1 MLIGI
6 VGKPNSGKSTFFSAA
21 THIDVKIANYPF
33 TTIEP
38 NRGVGYLRKACPC
51 LELHTKC
58 SPQDSV
64 CINGVRLI
72 PVQLLDV
79 AGIVP
84 DAHAGKGLGLQFLDD
99 IRQADGIIIVV
110 DASGQSDLEGNPGD
124 CDPSK
129 EVELVETELRE
140 WIKGIIFRNRKD
152 YENRDISKLMEILS
166 SLNIDPERML
176 RAAESAGID
185 KEKVRMDEKI
195 AAALAEQIVKDKP
208 ILVFGNKSDKGRKG
222 IVCSRPVIYGSGA
235 YELALVKAAKAGVIS
250 YTPGDS
256 AFAVNGGTEEQRAA
270 LARIKEF
277 MDANNGTGIT
287 RALNAMAFELLG
299 YITAYPVEDEAKWTD
314 RKGNVLPNVK
324 LIEKGKTAHDLAAT
338 VHTDIANNMLYAI
351 DARKRMKVAK
361 DYIIKDLDVIK
372 IVSTAKK

>member
-21 THIDVKIANYPF
+21 THVDVKIANYPF

-51 LELHTKC
+51 SDFHVKC
-58 SPQDSV
+58 NPQDSICV
-64 CINGVRLI
+64 SGSRLI
-72 PVQLLDV
+72 PAQLLDV

-99 IRQADGIIIVV
+99 MRQADGIIIVV

-129 EVELVETELRE
+129 EVELIETELRE
-140 WIKGIIFRNRKD
+140 WIKGIILRNRKD
-152 YENRDISKLMEILS
+152 FENRDIAKLMDILS
-166 SLNIDPERML
+166 SLKVDNEMML
-176 RAAESAGID
+176 RAAEKAGID
-185 KEKVRMDEKI
+185 KGKVRMDEKI
-195 AAALAEQIVKDKP
+195 AWALADQIVKDKP
-208 ILVFGNKSDKGRKG
+208 ILVFGNKADKGKKE
-222 IVCSRPVIYGSGA
+222 IICSRPVIYGSGV

-250 YTPGDS
+250 YMPGDRT
-256 AFAVNGGTEEQRAA
+256 FTINNGTDEQKAA

-277 MDANNGTGIT
+277 MDRNNGTGIT
-287 RALNAMAFELLG
+287 EALNAMAFELLG
-299 YITAYPVEDEAKWTD
+299 YITAYPVEDETKLTD
-314 RKGNVLPNVK
+314 KKGNVLPNVK
-324 LIEKGKTAHDLAAT
+324 LLEKGKTAHDLAAT
-338 VHTDIANNMLYAI
+338 IHTDIANNMLYGI
-351 DARKRMKVAK
+351 DARTKMKIAK
-361 DYIIKDLDVIK
+361 DHIIKDLDVIK